1 MKQLSLKEAHAIA
14 CSLQREISTLKSDA
28 SLSTLHVMPNSV
40 PSIAGHM
47 EAQYNKTIAAYQKI
61 FAYESLYL
69 SLRKSIGDMNY
80 QEIPFLKSTNI
91 RSLIE
96 EQLARKTASAS
107 LKSLMDTLGIVSEEE
122 IANANRVLTSATPA
136 STYLRGAATQEQ
148 RDELQKRLNGL
159 KSATAKTNLVID
171 KANAVMS
178 VTISNEDFTSLEAL
192 GLA

>member
-122 IANANRVLTSATPA
+122 IANANRVLTSA
-136 STYLRGAATQEQ
+136 QEQ

-178 VTISNEDFTSLEAL
+178 VTISNEDFASLEAL